1 MASTRRMGR
10 ARQAKEK
17 ESESY
22 VSENDSAPYAEI
34 DSVELRKLIEK
45 RVNES
50 RVSSSDVS
58 FNELLDMYT
67 NKELVITPE
76 FQRTFRWT
84 PIQQSRFIESLILEL
99 PIPPIFVVEI
109 DDGQY
114 ELVDGL
120 QRISTWLHFRGKLPE
135 RFLKGQDKPHPGYDD
150 EEYTPAT
157 ISPEELIDEEGNED
171 SDKSS
176 EPSPALRLAGCEIVK
191 ELNGKIFDELP
202 FAVQIALKR
211 YFVRMHAVRRTSYR
225 DLKYHMFK
233 RLNQGG
239 SPLSYQELRNCFI
252 RIVNDDFIRFIN
264 KCSANQNFWTCVKSI
279 SQNSAEQLYHQELVL
294 RFFAFKNYRSKYVHD
309 IGPFL
314 DKYLEG
320 VSRVGDLQ
328 LAFDYNHE
336 LALFDK
342 TFQVLAA
349 ASGDNTF
356 RAYSPN
362 TGTGAFRSLLYEAI
376 SIGIQDLLPHFD
388 LKDAKHVG
396 VLSMALEN
404 LKKDPE
410 FRGLTTGG
418 GKNTLP
424 QLNNRI
430 DKVREIMHTHFS
442 PIFPLA
448 PFKRTAPAKRAQQKQ
463 SKAKK

>member
-1 MASTRRMGR
+1 MASARKRDR
-10 ARQAKEK
+10 ARKAKEK

-22 VSENDSAPYAEI
+22 TTENDSTPHQELG
-34 DSVELRKLIEK
+34 SVELRKLIEK

-58 FNELLDMYT
+58 FNELLDMYA

-135 RFLKGQDKPHPGYDD
+135 RFLRGQDEPHAGYDD

-157 ISPEELIDEEGNED
+157 ISPEELIGEEEDENG
-171 SDKSS
+171 DKSS
-176 EPSPALRLAGCEIVK
+176 EQAPALRLVGCEIVK
-191 ELNGKIFDELP
+191 ELNDKTFDDLP

-264 KCSANQNFWTCVKSI
+264 KCSANRSFWTCVKSI

-294 RFFAFKNYRSKYVHD
+294 RFFAFKNYRDKYVHD

-328 LAFDYNHE
+328 LAFDYNQE

-342 TFQVLAA
+342 TFQLLAA
-349 ASGDNTF
+349 ASGENTF

-362 TGTGAFRSLLYEAI
+362 TGTGAFRSLLYEAV

-388 LKDAKHVG
+388 PKDAKHIET
-396 VLSMALEN
+396 LSTALEN
-404 LKKDPE
+404 LKKDIG
-410 FRGLTTGG
+410 FRDLTTGG

-424 QLNNRI
+424 QLNKRI
-430 DKVREIMHTHFS
+430 DKVREVMHKHFS

-448 PFKRTAPAKRAQQKQ
+448 PFKRTVPTKRAKQKQ

>member
-1 MASTRRMGR
+1 MAS
-10 ARQAKEK
+10 ARNKDRVGQAKEK
-17 ESESY
+17 ESKSY
-22 VSENDSAPYAEI
+22 AKENDSTPHQEI
-34 DSVELRKLIEK
+34 GSVELRKLIEK

-58 FNELLDMYT
+58 FNELLDMYA

-84 PIQQSRFIESLILEL
+84 LIQQSRFIESLILEL

-109 DDGQY
+109 EDGQY

-135 RFLKGQDKPHPGYDD
+135 RFLSGQDKPHAGYDD
-150 EEYTPAT
+150 EEYVPAT
-157 ISPEELIDEEGNED
+157 ISPEELIGEEDGEYSNN
-171 SDKSS
+171 SS
-176 EPSPALRLAGCEIVK
+176 EQTPALRLVGCEIVK
-191 ELNGKIFDELP
+191 ELNDKTFVDLP

-252 RIVNDDFIRFIN
+252 RIVNDGFISFIN
-264 KCSANQNFWTCVKSI
+264 RCSANQSFWTCVKSI
-279 SQNSAEQLYHQELVL
+279 SQNSAVQLYHQELVL
-294 RFFAFKNYRSKYVHD
+294 RFFAFKNYRDKYVHD

-328 LAFDYNHE
+328 LAFDYNQE
-336 LALFDK
+336 LAVFDK
-342 TFQVLAA
+342 TFQLLAA
-349 ASGDNTF
+349 TSGENTF

-362 TGTGAFRSLLYEAI
+362 TRAGAFRSLLYEAI

-388 LKDAKHVG
+388 LEDAKHVG
-396 VLSMALEN
+396 VLSTALEK
-404 LKKDPE
+404 LKNDSE
-410 FRGLTTGG
+410 FRTLTTGG

-424 QLNNRI
+424 QLNQRI
-430 DKVREIMHTHFS
+430 DKVREIMHAHFS

-448 PFKRTAPAKRAQQKQ
+448 PFKRTAPVKRAKQKR

>member
-1 MASTRRMGR
+1 MAS
-10 ARQAKEK
+10 ARKKGPSKTIKEK
-17 ESESY
+17 KSESY
-22 VSENDSAPYAEI
+22 ITENDSTPHQEI
-34 DSVELRKLIEK
+34 GSVELRKLIEK

-99 PIPPIFVVEI
+99 PIPPIFVVET

-135 RFLKGQDKPHPGYDD
+135 RFLRGQDEPHAGYDD

-157 ISPEELIDEEGNED
+157 ISPEDLIDEEED
-171 SDKSS
+171 ENGDKLS
-176 EPSPALRLAGCEIVK
+176 EQTPALRLVGCEIVK
-191 ELNGKIFDELP
+191 ELNDKTFDELP

-264 KCSANQNFWTCVKSI
+264 KCSANHSFWTCVKSI

-294 RFFAFKNYRSKYVHD
+294 RFFAFKNYRDKYVHD

-328 LAFDYNHE
+328 LAFDYNQE
-336 LALFDK
+336 PVLFDK
-342 TFQVLAA
+342 TFKLLAA
-349 ASGDNTF
+349 ASGENTF

-376 SIGIQDLLPHFD
+376 SIGIQDLLPYFD
-388 LKDAKHVG
+388 MKAAKHIE
-396 VLSMALEN
+396 VLSTALEN
-404 LKKDPE
+404 LKKDSE
-410 FRGLTTGG
+410 FRDLTTGG

-424 QLNNRI
+424 QLNKRI
-430 DKVREIMHTHFS
+430 DKVREIMHKHFS
-442 PIFPLA
+442 PIFSLA
-448 PFKRTAPAKRAQQKQ
+448 PFKRTVPTRRAKQKR